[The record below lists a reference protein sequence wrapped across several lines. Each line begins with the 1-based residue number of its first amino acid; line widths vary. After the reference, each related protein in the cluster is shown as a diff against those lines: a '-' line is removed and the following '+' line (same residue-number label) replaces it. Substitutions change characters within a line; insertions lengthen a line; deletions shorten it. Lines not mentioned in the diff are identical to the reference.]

1 MKKEI
6 IFRNQ
11 VTVPVLGQGTWNM
24 GENAFKKAE
33 ELKVLQK
40 GIELGM
46 TAIDTA
52 EIYGEGRSEILVG
65 EAIKG
70 LREKVFLIS
79 KIAPSHASHR
89 RTRIACENSLK
100 RLKTDYLDL
109 YLLHWKSRIPINETI
124 CALQEL
130 QKEGKIKQW
139 GVSNMDTADMEEIY
153 ALPEGNNCGANE
165 VLYNLTR
172 RGIEYDLLPWCQ
184 KNHLPLIAYS
194 PIEQGRLLNHSGLKA
209 IADKHSATPSQIALA
224 WICRH
229 PDVLAIPQTSS
240 LEHLEEN
247 FKSLSIRLTEEDLT
261 ELDRY
266 FPAPTQ
272 KKRLEMI

>member
-6 IFRNQ
+6 TFRNK
-11 VTVPVLGQGTWNM
+11 VKVPVLGQGTWNM
-24 GENAFKKAE
+24 GEKASKKAE
-33 ELKVLQK
+33 ELKVIRR
-40 GIELGM
+40 GIELGL
-46 TAIDTA
+46 TVIDTA

-65 EAIKG
+65 EAVKG
-70 LREKVFLIS
+70 MREDVFLIS
-79 KIAPSHASHR
+79 KVAPSHATQRGTH
-89 RTRIACENSLK
+89 TACENSLK

-109 YLLHWKSRIPINETI
+109 YLLHWRGRVPLEETI

-139 GVSNMDTADMEEIY
+139 GVSNMDIADMEEIY
-153 ALPEGNNCGANE
+153 ALPEGNNCATNE
-165 VLYNLTR
+165 ILYNLTR

-184 KNHLPLIAYS
+184 KNQLPLIAYS

-209 IADKHSATPSQIALA
+209 IADRHSATPSQIALA
-224 WICRH
+224 WVCRQ
-229 PDVLAIPQTSS
+229 PDVMAIPQTSS

-247 FKSLSIRLTEEDLT
+247 AKSLSIRLTEQDLS
-261 ELDRY
+261 ELNRY

-272 KKRLEMI
+272 KIRLQMI

>member
-6 IFRNQ
+6 TFRNQ
-11 VTVPVLGQGTWNM
+11 VKVPVLGLGTWHM
-24 GENAFKKAE
+24 GENPFKKAE
-33 ELKVLQK
+33 ELKVLRK

-46 TAIDTA
+46 TVIDTA
-52 EIYGEGRSEILVG
+52 EIYGEGRSELLIG
-65 EAIKG
+65 EAIRE

-79 KIAPSHASHR
+79 KVAPSHASHKGT
-89 RTRIACENSLK
+89 RTACENSLK
-100 RLKTDYLDL
+100 RLNTEYLDL
-109 YLLHWKSRIPINETI
+109 YLLHWKSHIPLNETI

-139 GVSNMDTADMEEIY
+139 GVSNMDSADMEEIY
-153 ALPEGNNCGANE
+153 ALPEGNNCAANE
-165 VLYNLTR
+165 ILYNLTR
-172 RGIEYDLLPWCQ
+172 RGIEYDLLPWCR

-209 IADKHSATPSQIALA
+209 IADKHAATPSQIALA
-224 WICRH
+224 WVYRYPNII
-229 PDVLAIPQTSS
+229 AIPQTSS
-240 LEHLEEN
+240 LEHVEEN
-247 FKSLSIRLTEEDLT
+247 FKSLSIRLTEEDLA

>member
-1 MKKEI
+1 MEY
-6 IFRNQ
+6 
-11 VTVPVLGQGTWNM
+11 

-89 RTRIACENSLK
+89 GTRIACENSLK